1 MIVNGVQSTGT
12 GTVAELPPALVLVA
26 HHAGGTYN
34 TRLATSLHPCFG
46 VKTYISSPR
55 VVVKGVTK
63 MNRSIVCPLLPVSA
77 GLERRVV

>member
-46 VKTYISSPR
+46 VKT
-55 VVVKGVTK
+55 
-63 MNRSIVCPLLPVSA
+63 
-77 GLERRVV
+77 